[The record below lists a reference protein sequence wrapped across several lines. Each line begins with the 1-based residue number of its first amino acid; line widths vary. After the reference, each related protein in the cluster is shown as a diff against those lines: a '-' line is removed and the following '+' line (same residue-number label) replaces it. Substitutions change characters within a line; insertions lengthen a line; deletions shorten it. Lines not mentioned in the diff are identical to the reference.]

1 VGALQ
6 KDTSQAIDA
15 SDSLKSLAQKMEKL
29 QVKAKSFNVSGSIDK
44 LASHLNALQDESA
57 GFNVTASI
65 TGINK
70 LGGRMNQLQEEA
82 QAANVGK
89 NLSKVAHQLQRLS
102 LRPPG
107 VSTQALPSPA
117 FQLGAPLAAPAP
129 VPAFTTP
136 VATVATESP
145 AVAALTIAGMQGGSF
160 NSDRDLEGD
169 KPISKW
175 RETSMSQEELQQL
188 LQKLP
193 PLNVETMTRVLRTIF
208 LWTSWIHEDVGH
220 AWASFVYNPIHTPG
234 FVPEDGRGIPSPAL
248 VYRVAMFRN
257 FVALERNKLVDPI
270 DSKMFSTTICNPVV
284 GPYSWTSCQNE
295 VDGVLANAFTTFQK
309 KLRQLGQ
316 QEVFAEFAQHGL
328 FSRVD
333 DVESSASS

>member
-1 VGALQ
+1 MYNILTMCVCVCRKPADL
-6 KDTSQAIDA
+6 
-15 SDSLKSLAQKMEKL
+15 
-29 QVKAKSFNVSGSIDK
+29 
-44 LASHLNALQDESA
+44 
-57 GFNVTASI
+57 
-65 TGINK
+65 
-70 LGGRMNQLQEEA
+70 EA
-82 QAANVGK
+82 C
-89 NLSKVAHQLQRLS
+89 LSKAENSWPFLI
-102 LRPPG
+102 
-107 VSTQALPSPA
+107 TQ
-117 FQLGAPLAAPAP
+117 
-129 VPAFTTP
+129 AFTTP

-257 FVALERNKLVDPI
+257 FVALERHGISLLYHYYHGMPKVEMWVVALLME
-270 DSKMFSTTICNPVV
+270 DSN
-284 GPYSWTSCQNE
+284 
-295 VDGVLANAFTTFQK
+295 
-309 KLRQLGQ
+309 GQ
-316 QEVFAEFAQHGL
+316 E
-328 FSRVD
+328 
-333 DVESSASS
+333 